1 MIAHRPASRK
11 LTEESNHANVEC
23 ATITVEA
30 TDPASRWGETMAR
43 KRYQR
48 GHLRLRGKREKVWV
62 AMWREDVITP
72 DGSTHRVRKS
82 EVLGTLKDY
91 KTRRL
96 AERALERRLTD
107 VNSLTYKP
115 RPTATFE
122 EFATKWQRD
131 VLSQHKRSTQSADR
145 SRLRKHLMPELGARC
160 MKDINREIVQSMV
173 AKKASS
179 LSAKSVRN
187 LIALMGE
194 MWVHAKADGY
204 TEIDPF
210 SALRLPEQSLFNERC
225 LTLDEMKAL
234 IDATAEPFHT
244 YCWIIAETGI
254 RCGEACGLPVRN
266 LLLDLQAIKITQKVW
281 HGKIETVKSMRSNR
295 LCEIS
300 PQLVEHLRGF
310 LRSWRPN
317 RLGLVFATRN
327 GTPWDADVVRKRKLY
342 PLLEKLGIERCGFHA
357 FRHGNASVL
366 DSEGVPMATRQNRLG
381 HSDARMTMRYTHVV
395 SEDGRKIAARL
406 GDLLTSSPDA
416 KALMAV
422 GNA

>member
-1 MIAHRPASRK
+1 MVASGHNPISRGHDQPVWGIVPPEANFAGK
-11 LTEESNHANVEC
+11 LRGDF
-23 ATITVEA
+23 EA
-30 TDPASRWGETMAR
+30 MAR
-43 KRYQR
+43 RRYQR

-62 AMWREDVITP
+62 AMWREDIIRP
-72 DGSTHRVRKS
+72 DGTTHRVRKS
-82 EVLGTLKDY
+82 EVLGTLKEY

-96 AERALERRLTD
+96 AERALEQRLAN

-115 RPTATFE
+115 RPTATFAD
-122 EFATKWQRD
+122 FALKWQRD

-145 SRLRKHLMPELGARC
+145 SRLKLHLIPELGDRC
-160 MKDINREIVQSMV
+160 MKDITREIVQSMV
-173 AKKASS
+173 ARKAKT

-187 LIALMGE
+187 LTALLSE
-194 MWVHAKADGY
+194 MWTHAKADGY
-204 TEIDPF
+204 TDRDPF
-210 SALRLPEQSLFNERC
+210 AALRLPEPSLLDEPC
-225 LTLDEMKAL
+225 LTLDEMKAV
-234 IDATAEPFHT
+234 IDAAVEPFRT
-244 YCWIIAETGI
+244 FCWIVAETGI

-266 LLLDLQAIKITQKVW
+266 LLLDLGAIKITQKVW
-281 HGKIETVKSMRSNR
+281 HGRIETVKSTRSTR

-317 RLGLVFATRN
+317 RLDLLFATEN
-327 GTPWDADVVRKRKLY
+327 GTSWDADVVRKRKLY

-366 DSEGVPMATRQNRLG
+366 DAEGVPMATRQNRLG
-381 HSDARMTMRYTHVV
+381 HSDARTTMRYTHVV

-406 GDLLTSSPDA
+406 GELLTPSTDA
-416 KALMAV
+416 RAIMAA

>member
-1 MIAHRPASRK
+1 
-11 LTEESNHANVEC
+11 
-23 ATITVEA
+23 
-30 TDPASRWGETMAR
+30 
-43 KRYQR
+43 
-48 GHLRLRGKREKVWV
+48 
-62 AMWREDVITP
+62 MWREDVITP